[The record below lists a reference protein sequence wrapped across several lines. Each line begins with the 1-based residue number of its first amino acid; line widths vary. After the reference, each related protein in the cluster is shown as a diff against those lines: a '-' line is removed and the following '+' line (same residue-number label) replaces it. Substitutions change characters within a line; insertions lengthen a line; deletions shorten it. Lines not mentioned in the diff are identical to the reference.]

1 MRILVCGSRYWTE
14 KEPIY
19 TALQKYNLLEE
30 KITII
35 IGGCSGADTIA
46 HKIAIELKM
55 ETEVYKAEW
64 KRYGNAA
71 GPIRNKRMLKE
82 GKPDLVLAFPM
93 KGKENR
99 GTNGMIDLAREAGVK
114 VWVYGA

>member
-19 TALQKYNLLEE
+19 TALQKYIPSEE
-30 KITII
+30 ITVIT
-35 IGGCSGADTIA
+35 GGCGGADTVAYEIA
-46 HKIAIELKM
+46 VELKM
-55 ETEVYKAEW
+55 KPEVYKAEW
-64 KRYGNAA
+64 KKYGNAA

-82 GKPDLVLAFPM
+82 GKPDIVLAFPM

-99 GTNGMIDLAREAGVK
+99 GTNGMINLAREAGVK
-114 VWVYGA
+114 VWVYGT